1 MHEPPVAHAVSPV
14 RAQASF
20 RRLNIT
26 LYALAAFLYWAALY
40 LYVPT
45 LPTYVENKTHSLA
58 LVGTVL
64 SMYGL
69 WQAIIRLPLG
79 IATDWLGRRKPFI
92 IVGLALVGLGTWI
105 MVTAEGVAGLAAGRA
120 ITGLAAGTW
129 VPLVVIFS
137 SLYPPQEAVRATTIL
152 SLIGSLGRV
161 AATSVTGTLN
171 QLGGYSLAFYLA
183 VGAAVLA
190 TLVMLPTREVSLLP
204 RRPSLASVR
213 HLVTR
218 RDVLLP
224 AVLAALSQYV
234 IWAATFGFIPILAK
248 QLGGTDFTQSV
259 LVSMHIGLVVL
270 GNLMGT
276 AIIRRIGTRWLVNV
290 SFVLLSAGIG
300 VAALATSPP
309 LLFIAQFC
317 IGIST
322 GISYPVLM
330 GMSIQYVE
338 DAERAT
344 ALGFHQAVYAIGM
357 FAGPLVSGWLA
368 EAIGIRPM
376 FGVTAFLCL
385 ALALLLNRW
394 LSADRQPN

>member
-1 MHEPPVAHAVSPV
+1 MHEPPIAHAVSSATP
-14 RAQASF
+14 QASY

-40 LYVPT
+40 LFVPT

-92 IVGLALVGLGTWI
+92 IVGLALLGLGTWI
-105 MVTAEGVAGLAAGRA
+105 MATAEGVAVLAAGRA

-137 SLYPPQEAVRATTIL
+137 GLYPPQEAVRATVIL

-161 AATSVTGTLN
+161 SATSMTGSLN

-190 TLVMLPTREVSLLP
+190 ILIALPTREESLLP
-204 RRPSLASVR
+204 RRPSLASVG

-224 AVLAALSQYV
+224 AVLAALSQYAN
-234 IWAATFGFIPILAK
+234 WAATFGFIPILAK
-248 QLGGTDFTQSV
+248 QLGSTDVTQSV

-270 GNLMGT
+270 GNLMAT
-276 AIIRRIGTRWLVNV
+276 AIIRRIGTRRLVNV

-300 VAALATSPP
+300 VAALATSLPH
-309 LLFIAQFC
+309 LFIAQFC
-317 IGIST
+317 MGISIGIN
-322 GISYPVLM
+322 YPVLM
-330 GMSIQYVE
+330 GMSIQHVE

-344 ALGFHQAVYAIGM
+344 ALGFHQSVYAIGM

-368 EAIGIRPM
+368 EAVGIRPM

-385 ALALLLNRW
+385 ALGLLVNRW
-394 LSADRQPN
+394 LTADR

>member
-1 MHEPPVAHAVSPV
+1 
-14 RAQASF
+14 
-20 RRLNIT
+20 
-26 LYALAAFLYWAALY
+26 
-40 LYVPT
+40 
-45 LPTYVENKTHSLA
+45 VENKTHSLA

-105 MVTAEGVAGLAAGRA
+105 MVSAEGVAGLAAGRA

-161 AATSVTGTLN
+161 SATSVTGILN

-190 TLVMLPTREVSLLP
+190 TLVMLPTREASLLP

-248 QLGGTDFTQSV
+248 QLGGTDVTQSV

-270 GNLMGT
+270 GNLMAT
-276 AIIRRIGTRWLVNV
+276 AIMRRIGTRWLVNV

-300 VAALATSPP
+300 VAALAASPP

-394 LSADRQPN
+394 LSADR